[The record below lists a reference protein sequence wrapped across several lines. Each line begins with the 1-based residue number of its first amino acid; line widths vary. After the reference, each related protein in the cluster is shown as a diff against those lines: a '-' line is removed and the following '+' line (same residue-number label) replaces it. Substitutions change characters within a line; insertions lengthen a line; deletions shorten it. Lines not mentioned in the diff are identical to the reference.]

1 MGEILHAI
9 DLFKSFGRK
18 QVLENFSL
26 HLQEGQVYG
35 LLGKNGEGKT
45 TLIRM
50 VMGIIPVDK
59 GKILYKGTEIKFNR
73 PYYKK
78 EVGYIPEES
87 IFFSWMTIKE
97 LMSFNSSFYP
107 DWNENKADEL
117 LDRFD
122 LHENLKIKNLS
133 RGMKLKLGLVVALAA
148 EPRLLILDDPT
159 SGMDVPTRQDFLK
172 GIIREILDEGTT
184 ILFSSH
190 LVHELEGIIDHLG
203 ILHDGKLILEENF
216 EKVKNEAKKVHV
228 GFDGSVPDK
237 IDIEEILTKQ
247 TDGNKCDL
255 AVYPW
260 SAAVKTRLEQLHPVR
275 MKVESMTLEEIFVH
289 FVS

>member
-1 MGEILHAI
+1 MAEILQVNN
-9 DLFKSFGRK
+9 LFKSFGRK
-18 QVLENFSL
+18 QVLKDFNMSL
-26 HLQEGQVYG
+26 EEGKVYG

-50 VMGIIPVDK
+50 VMGIIPIDK
-59 GKILYKGTEIKFNR
+59 GKIHYKGKKIKFNH
-73 PYYKK
+73 PCYKK

-87 IFFSWMTIKE
+87 IFFGWMTINE

-107 DWNENKADEL
+107 KWNAHKAKEY

-122 LHENLKIKNLS
+122 LDGKIRIKNLS
-133 RGMKLKLGLVVALAA
+133 RGMKLKLGLIVALAA
-148 EPRLLILDDPT
+148 EPELLILDDPT
-159 SGMDVPTRQDFLK
+159 SGMDVPTRHDFLK
-172 GIIREILDEGTT
+172 GLIQEILEQGTT

-203 ILHDGKLILEENF
+203 ILHSGKLILEENF
-216 EKVKNEAKKVHV
+216 EQVKNKVKKVHLV
-228 GFDGSVPDK
+228 FDGSVPEG
-237 IDIEEILTKQ
+237 IDIEGILTKQ

-255 AVYPW
+255 GIYPW
-260 SAAVKTRLEQLHPVR
+260 NDEVKTNLETLHPTK
-275 MKVESMTLEEIFVH
+275 MDVESMTLEEIFVH